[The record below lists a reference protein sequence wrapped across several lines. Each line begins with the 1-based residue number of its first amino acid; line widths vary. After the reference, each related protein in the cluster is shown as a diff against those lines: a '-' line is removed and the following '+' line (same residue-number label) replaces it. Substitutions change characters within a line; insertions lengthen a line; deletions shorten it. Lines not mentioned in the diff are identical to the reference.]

1 MFGPSFHQRT
11 VSVGFSVC
19 GLEWPP
25 ETPAAPRPQFAKT
38 RNHTKYINLNRM
50 IQELHKNTVGRVV
63 LRDSDLIIREQEPCP
78 GRLKFGL
85 IYTMI
90 SKT

>member
-19 GLEWPP
+19 GFEWPP
-25 ETPAAPRPQFAKT
+25 ETPAAPRPQFSKT
-38 RNHTKYINLNRM
+38 RNHTKYINLNRT
-50 IQELHKNTVGRVV
+50 IRESHKKTAGRELP
-63 LRDSDLIIREQEPCP
+63 RDFELTIKEQEPCP
-78 GRLKFGL
+78 DRLKFGL

-90 SKT
+90 S